1 MLRTCRLL
9 LAKGAFHS
17 IRESEIFFVLR
28 IIKRNY
34 KLQFSGLTVKKV
46 IIPIIEYTSC
56 ICGDEVLHTGRPFAP
71 QTHMVSYC
79 GRISSPDSLVT
90 MVTRSKELT
99 FLVVVV
105 PRGPGNQDPRERIRT
120 SLQPGDL
127 MDSWKGG
134 RGLPPLRAWG
144 SGPQREDQDLS
155 LARVFCCCCVIMFL
169 LGESSCSQPPYPCH
183 PVRFQLA
190 TRALHPLPPFLPQ
203 ICCCCSILIFSWV
216 WNINETAIY
225 ILKCWTHL

>member
-9 LAKGAFHS
+9 LAKGAFYS
-17 IRESEIFFVLR
+17 IRKSEISFVLR
-28 IIKRNY
+28 IINSNY
-34 KLQFSGLTVKKV
+34 KLKFSGLSVRTKKKKKV
-46 IIPIIEYTSC
+46 SIPMIEYTSC
-56 ICGDEVLHTGRPFAP
+56 ICGDEVLHIGRPFAP
-71 QTHMVSYC
+71 QTHTVSYG
-79 GRISSPDSLVT
+79 GRMGPQTALLHGNKD
-90 MVTRSKELT
+90 LT

-155 LARVFCCCCVIMFL
+155 LAWLLCCCCVIMFSF
-169 LGESSCSQPPYPCH
+169 GESSLSELTFLVVVVPKEPGN
-183 PVRFQLA
+183 VLFSLFQ
-190 TRALHPLPPFLPQ
+190 
-203 ICCCCSILIFSWV
+203 
-216 WNINETAIY
+216 
-225 ILKCWTHL
+225 